1 MDVQVITPI
10 GGIKLGL
17 GNNSPIGETKPGD
30 ITPIPDAAC
39 NPKIIDLARW
49 AVDEYNKENK
59 TSLKFMN
66 VICAAKQEVSGT
78 MYYIT
83 LDAVNGC
90 LMGVYEAKVWVQP
103 CSNSKKLVEF
113 KHIRPFTGEET
124 TSTDSAKMLVSSP
137 NSTFSSLSGKR
148 SEREEN
154 DGEGAPSSLEMDDGG
169 GNAATRKKQWGSNK
183 QWSWEVTGF
192 AY

>member
-1 MDVQVITPI
+1 MVAAFLFINSNSSIYLYNFKEYTQFLITRMDVQVITPI

-30 ITPIPDAAC
+30 ITPIPDAPC
-39 NPKIIDLARW
+39 NPKIIDLAHW

-59 TSLKFMN
+59 TSLKFKN

-83 LDAVNGC
+83 LEAVNGC
-90 LMGVYEAKVWVQP
+90 LIGVYEAKVWVQP

-113 KHIRPFTGEET
+113 KHIRPC
-124 TSTDSAKMLVSSP
+124 A
-137 NSTFSSLSGKR
+137 
-148 SEREEN
+148 
-154 DGEGAPSSLEMDDGG
+154 
-169 GNAATRKKQWGSNK
+169 
-183 QWSWEVTGF
+183 
-192 AY
+192 